1 MKENNE
7 IQFITLYKMYAKIIL
22 FQSFKTKKINIKSSK
37 FQYTNNSKIY
47 PKYKL
52 LHIEASSN
60 SKSYLH
66 LNQQHPLT
74 RPRRTAFLS
83 AESSLTLNGAES
95 TPRIDAIP

>member
-47 PKYKL
+47 P
-52 LHIEASSN
+52 
-60 SKSYLH
+60 
-66 LNQQHPLT
+66 
-74 RPRRTAFLS
+74 
-83 AESSLTLNGAES
+83 
-95 TPRIDAIP
+95 